1 MKLPLAPVT
10 AALLV
15 ACVSTCATA
24 AAVQAVPEAF
34 TATAA
39 VRKGAVTASAPFS
52 VTITRYGSTV
62 EREAVMKAL
71 RAGGT
76 VAVQRILETM
86 ADAGVVQIGEHRTPI
101 KFAAQRPTAS
111 GRLVTVVTAKPIL
124 FLGEGLPASRP
135 REGFEVAVAMLYP
148 GDHAFGELAPAAKV
162 GVDGSGALLIEDYGT
177 TVVWLEGLTTAR

>member
-1 MKLPLAPVT
+1 MKRPLARLTTALVVAYACT
-10 AALLV
+10 AAV
-15 ACVSTCATA
+15 AAQS
-24 AAVQAVPEAF
+24 VPEGF

-52 VTITRYGSTV
+52 VKITRYGSTA
-62 EREAVMKAL
+62 ERDAVMKAI
-71 RAGGT
+71 RDGGT
-76 VAVQRILETM
+76 VAVQRLLETM
-86 ADAGVVQIGEHRTPI
+86 ADAGFIQIGEHRTPI
-101 KFAAQRPTAS
+101 KFAAQRPTGS

-135 REGFEVAVAMLYP
+135 REGFEIAVAMLYP

-177 TVVWLEGLTTAR
+177 TVVWLEGLTTTR

>member
-1 MKLPLAPVT
+1 MKLPFAPLT

-15 ACVSTCATA
+15 ACACTA
-24 AAVQAVPEAF
+24 AVAAQSVPEAF

-52 VTITRYGSTV
+52 VTITRWGSTA

-71 RAGGT
+71 RDGGT
-76 VAVQRILETM
+76 AAVHRVLATM
-86 ADAGVVQIGEHRTPI
+86 ADAGFVQLGEQRI
-101 KFAAQRPTAS
+101 AVKFAAQRPTAS
-111 GRLVTVVTAKPIL
+111 GRLVTVVTAEPIL

-135 REGFEVAVAMLYP
+135 RDGFDVAVAMLYP

-177 TVVWLEGLTTAR
+177 TVVWLEGLTTTR

>member
-1 MKLPLAPVT
+1 VRLPLAALT

-15 ACVSTCATA
+15 ACACTA
-24 AAVQAVPEAF
+24 AGAAQAVPEGF

-52 VTITRYGSTV
+52 VTITRYGTTA

-71 RAGGT
+71 RDGGT
-76 VAVQRILETM
+76 VAVQRLLETM
-86 ADAGVVQIGEHRTPI
+86 PDAGFLQVGEHRTPI

-124 FLGEGLPASRP
+124 FLGQGLPASRP
-135 REGFEVAVAMLYP
+135 RDGFEVAVAMLYP